1 MSPVPSEQKGQGSA
15 GVSPLAWIPAG
26 VLAVG
31 AVLCFHAAFREP
43 RVAWLVVGYLACL
56 IELRRLPTPRAAFY
70 AGLGVGLGI
79 YVPPMAFLGSVFG
92 AAALV
97 LWTILAAFHA
107 GFVLLLHRIERIGGS
122 LWALGLAPV
131 VWCGLEYFRSEV
143 WWLRFSWLSVG
154 SIFIEGPQPW
164 LRFLGVYGLGFVAA
178 SFAATGL
185 MLFQPRLRR
194 WGAVAGAGCLLVA
207 VGVLMAGSS
216 RSTVLKEDPQG
227 VRMAGIQL
235 EAPGV
240 PEVLVALDALVQTD
254 PEVELVQLSEYTF
267 DGDIPSAVRS
277 WCHRHRKWLLAGGRE
292 TLPDSGTASAPR
304 WPALGLRT
312 SGDSDRF
319 FNTAF
324 VVDPKGE
331 VCFRQAK
338 SRPIQFFRDGEPA
351 PDQQLWVSPWGPL
364 GVAICYDASYRR
376 VMDVLVRK
384 GAEGLLVPTMD
395 LETWGRTEHE
405 LNARMARIRALEYGL
420 PVFRVASSGISLVL
434 DRDGTTLASAPF
446 PGPGA
451 TLSASFPLRAGGG
464 SVPWDALVAPA
475 CVGITGFLTLGLL
488 IQSVALGRRPSREAP
503 VANSLI
509 PTSP

>member
-1 MSPVPSEQKGQGSA
+1 MNPVASEQRGLEDTRVTTLSWTSA
-15 GVSPLAWIPAG
+15 GIL
-26 VLAVG
+26 G
-31 AVLCFHAAFREP
+31 ATATLCFHGAFLE
-43 RVAWLVVGYLACL
+43 AELACLTVGYLACL

-70 AGLGVGLGI
+70 AGLVVGLGI

-92 AAALV
+92 VAALV
-97 LWTILAAFHA
+97 LWTILASFHA
-107 GFVLLLHRIERIGGS
+107 VFVILLHRVERTGGS

-131 VWCGLEYFRSEV
+131 VWCGLEYFRSEI

-154 SIFIEGPQPW
+154 SVFVEGPQPW

-185 MLFQPRLRR
+185 MLLQPRLRR
-194 WGAVAGAGCLLVA
+194 WGAVAGVACLFLAAGILTA
-207 VGVLMAGSS
+207 DSS
-216 RSTVLKEDPQG
+216 RRTSPKENHEG
-227 VRMAGIQL
+227 VRVAGIQL

-240 PEVLVALDALVQTD
+240 PEALIALEALVRTD
-254 PEVELVQLSEYTF
+254 PEVELIQLSEYAF
-267 DGDIPSAVRS
+267 DGEIPPAVRS
-277 WCHRHRKWLLAGGRE
+277 WCHRHRKWLVAGGRE
-292 TLPDSGTASAPR
+292 AQPDAGTPSAAKG
-304 WPALGLRT
+304 PALGLRT
-312 SGDSDRF
+312 AGDSDRF

-324 VVDPKGE
+324 VVDPNGE

-338 SRPIQFFRDGEPA
+338 SRPIQFFRDGAPA
-351 PDQQLWVSPWGPL
+351 PDQQLWMSPWGPL

-420 PVFRVASSGISLVL
+420 PVFRVASSGISLIL

-451 TLSASFPLRAGGG
+451 TLAGSLPLRAGGG
-464 SVPWDALVAPA
+464 SVPWDALGAPA
-475 CVGITGFLTLGLL
+475 CVGLTGCLMLGLL
-488 IQSVALGRRPSREAP
+488 IQPWTRSRWRSQSQM
-503 VANSLI
+503 SLNA
-509 PTSP
+509 

>member
-1 MSPVPSEQKGQGSA
+1 MNPIPYERRVA
-15 GVSPLAWIPAG
+15 GEARRTSLSWIRAG

-31 AVLCFHAAFREP
+31 AVLCFHAAFVEP
-43 RVAWLVVGYLACL
+43 WLGWLVVGYLACL

-70 AGLGVGLGI
+70 AGLAVGLGI

-92 AAALV
+92 VAALV
-97 LWTILAAFHA
+97 LWTILAGFHA
-107 GFVLLLHRIERIGGS
+107 VFVLLLHRVERIGGS

-154 SIFIEGPQPW
+154 SVFVEGPQPW
-164 LRFLGVYGLGFVAA
+164 LRFLGGYGLGFVAA

-185 MLFQPRLRR
+185 MVFQPRLRR
-194 WGAVAGAGCLLVA
+194 WGVVAGAGCLLVA
-207 VGVLMAGSS
+207 VGVLVAGSS
-216 RSTVLKEDPQG
+216 RSPVSKDVPRG
-227 VRMAGIQL
+227 VRVAGIQL
-235 EAPGV
+235 EVPGV
-240 PEVLVALDALVQTD
+240 PEVLVALDGLARTD
-254 PEVELVQLSEYTF
+254 PAVELVQLSEYTF
-267 DGDIPSAVRS
+267 DGEVPPAVRS
-277 WCHRHRKWLLAGGRE
+277 WCQRHRKWLVAGGRE

-304 WPALGLRT
+304 GPALGLRT
-312 SGDSDRF
+312 SGQSDRF
-319 FNTAF
+319 LNTAF
-324 VVDPKGE
+324 VVDPHGD

-351 PDQQLWVSPWGPL
+351 PDQQLWISPWGSL

-420 PVFRVASSGISLVL
+420 PVFRVASSGISLIL
-434 DRDGTTLASAPF
+434 DPEGNTLASAPF

-451 TLSASFPLRAGGG
+451 TLAAFLPLHAGGG
-464 SVPWDALVAPA
+464 SVPWDALGAPA
-475 CVGITGFLTLGLL
+475 CVGLTGCLACGLL
-488 IQSVALGRRPSREAP
+488 IQPWIQRRRRSHLQP
-503 VANSLI
+503 VPEPLI
-509 PTSP
+509 PTHS